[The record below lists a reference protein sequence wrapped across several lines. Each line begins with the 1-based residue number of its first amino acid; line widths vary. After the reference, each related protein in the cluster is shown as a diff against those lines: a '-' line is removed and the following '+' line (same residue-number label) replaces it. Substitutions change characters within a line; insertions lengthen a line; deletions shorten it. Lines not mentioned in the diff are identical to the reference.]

1 MTGRPSSCCSSSA
14 TTWALRCSP
23 PPSTS
28 TPTRR
33 PRWQSSTR
41 LPPLP
46 GNPVTPEPTT
56 PAPLAAYL
64 PDAATGTA
72 PGHGLLAGRRLL
84 VVAGGQQT
92 YGQTDPPTGIGRA
105 ISLLAAR
112 EGAAVAVADIDQ
124 DAAQA
129 TVDRITAEGGTGHAV
144 AGDASDPGDA
154 GRILTDAA
162 NVLGG
167 LDAMTLNTGIAAG
180 LGLTP
185 TTCADW
191 DRVMAVN
198 VRAHFLAL
206 QAAVTVLEPGGA
218 ITLTSSTAA
227 RVVTTT
233 DIPPTPPA
241 KPRLRVSA
249 PTPLGVRPT
258 PNPGQRRHGRAH
270 RHQPRPARHP
280 VPSRARRH
288 PHPARTARHRMGD
301 RRRDCLPALRHRL
314 LHHRHHHPRRRRL
327 VLHSLTPNI
336 TAAGPPGMPV
346 VGPCNRGHGVR
357 TGTRSF

>member
-1 MTGRPSSCCSSSA
+1 
-14 TTWALRCSP
+14 
-23 PPSTS
+23 
-28 TPTRR
+28 
-33 PRWQSSTR
+33 
-41 LPPLP
+41 
-46 GNPVTPEPTT
+46 VTPEPTT

-112 EGAAVAVADIDQ
+112 EGAAVAVADIDH

-180 LGLTP
+180 LGLTQ

-233 DIPPTPPA
+233 DIPAYTTSKAALEGLCAYAAKEYAPRRIRVNVVMAGLIDTSLGRLATQFRPERAGTPI
-241 KPRLRVSA
+241 
-249 PTPLGVRPT
+249 PLGRQ
-258 PNPGQRRHGRAH
+258 G
-270 RHQPRPARHP
+270 
-280 VPSRARRH
+280 
-288 PHPARTARHRMGD
+288 TAWEI
-301 RRRDCLPALRHRL
+301 AAATVFL
-314 LHHRHHHPRRRRL
+314 L
-327 VLHSLTPNI
+327 SDTASYI
-336 TAAGPPGMPV
+336 TATTIPV
-346 VGPCNRGHGVR
+346 DGGL
-357 TGTRSF
+357 SSIL

>member
-1 MTGRPSSCCSSSA
+1 
-14 TTWALRCSP
+14 
-23 PPSTS
+23 
-28 TPTRR
+28 
-33 PRWQSSTR
+33 
-41 LPPLP
+41 
-46 GNPVTPEPTT
+46 VTPEPTT

-84 VVAGGQQT
+84 VVVGGQQT

-112 EGAAVAVADIDQ
+112 EGAAVAVAVADINH

-154 GRILTDAA
+154 GRILTAAA

-233 DIPPTPPA
+233 DIPAYTTSKAALEGLCAYAAKEYAPRRIRVNVVMAGLIDTSLGRLATQFLPSAPPPPSRSDGKAPHGRSPPRPSSCSPTPPLTSPPPPSPSTA
-241 KPRLRVSA
+241 ACPPFSDAQHHSGRTAWDARCGTVQPRSWDENWNTFLLRARDVA
-249 PTPLGVRPT
+249 M
-258 PNPGQRRHGRAH
+258 GQRRVAMSGMR
-270 RHQPRPARHP
+270 RPA
-280 VPSRARRH
+280 VPGSEHDQALDARRAR
-288 PHPARTARHRMGD
+288 
-301 RRRDCLPALRHRL
+301 
-314 LHHRHHHPRRRRL
+314 PRG
-327 VLHSLTPNI
+327 S
-336 TAAGPPGMPV
+336 
-346 VGPCNRGHGVR
+346 
-357 TGTRSF
+357 